1 MEKDVNNLPKRK
13 NPRLEGFDYNTPGTR
28 FITICTHQRRQFLSK
43 VVGDLPDHDTFG
55 SMEEMPSVVLTEQG
69 QIVDRIIRN
78 LPSRLGVEIEQYII
92 MPNHIHMIV
101 IVPELMR
108 AIRESPLQKKRS
120 DLSKAIGYIKM
131 NASKEIRARF
141 GYQRIWQRNFHD
153 HIIRNPQDHEAIA
166 HYILTNPQKWQF
178 DCFCKEG
185 L

>member
-153 HIIRNPQDHEAIA
+153 HIIRNRNDYEEHVK
-166 HYILTNPQKWQF
+166 YIYENPIRWYYDKLYA
-178 DCFCKEG
+178 EE
-185 L
+185 